1 MSAQFDF
8 SKAAQKPP
16 PTSKGLTGVGS
27 GSLGG
32 NPAPFGNN
40 NFGAP
45 QNVATPANQVPGTRG
60 GRLGTMQ
67 RQNEHRPITS
77 NKSAGF
83 GNTKQG
89 FNSTLNKFGTSTTK
103 DGEKDKPMEPEK
115 KNKKYE
121 KEIDA
126 LIDESAIMA
135 TDGKIQEGLV
145 KAKEAFTKLKQLE
158 NFLDRN
164 ELNEYMNTELF
175 CSVGLNL
182 AVMYEKNELY
192 QEAIQEYTNLTHAK
206 SHESGLESYVRVN
219 MGNIY
224 FKQQNYQMAIRM
236 YKKALDVVLTSVKLS
251 MKYKIMKNL
260 GHSYVKQNQ
269 FFDAINVYEEVLD
282 KAPDFETAFNLM
294 ICYYTIGDKEKMK
307 NNFHE
312 MLHIETLGDD
322 EEETDLEDPEKKQD
336 DVLAQEIKERKRKA
350 SRFILDAAKLI
361 APVIE
366 EDIIDGYN
374 YIIDILKGSKSKFFG
389 VQSEIEICKANCYI
403 NKKQIE
409 KAIETLKAFEKKD
422 KSMMARA
429 ATNISFLYFLEGEY
443 PNSEKYADMALNYDR
458 YNAKALV
465 NKGNCLFA
473 KNDFLRAKENY
484 LEAIGVEAD
493 CVEALYNLALVNKKL
508 NSYMEALTAL
518 EKLQTIVSKYPEV
531 VYQMA
536 C

>member
-1 MSAQFDF
+1 MLNLQKEMSAQFDF
-8 SKAAQKPP
+8 SKAVQKPP
-16 PTSKGLTGVGS
+16 PTSKGIVGQ
-27 GSLGG
+27 
-32 NPAPFGNN
+32 GNN
-40 NFGAP
+40 AP
-45 QNVATPANQVPGTRG
+45 PGSRG
-60 GRLGTMQ
+60 GRLGTMS
-67 RQNEHRPITS
+67 RQNENRPITS

-83 GNTKQG
+83 GNETKTKFG
-89 FNSTLNKFGTSTTK
+89 TTANKFGSIK
-103 DGEKDKPMEPEK
+103 EGDKEKQMEPEK

-121 KEIDA
+121 KEIDG
-126 LIDESAIMA
+126 LIDESAILA
-135 TDGKIQEGLV
+135 ADDNLQEALV
-145 KAKEAFTKLKQLE
+145 KAKEAFSKLKQLE

-164 ELNEYMNTELF
+164 ELNECMNTELF

-182 AVMYEKNELY
+182 AIMYEKNELF

-219 MGNIY
+219 MGNIF
-224 FKQQNYQMAIRM
+224 FKQQNYSMAIRM
-236 YKKALDVVLTSVKLS
+236 YKKALDVVLSSVKLS

-260 GHSYVKQNQ
+260 GHAYVKMNQ
-269 FFDAINVYEEVLD
+269 FFDAINVYEEILD

-294 ICYYTIGDKEKMK
+294 VCYYTIGDKEKMK

-322 EEETDLEDPEKKQD
+322 EMEEEQLENFDKKEEDYKQD
-336 DVLAQEIKERKRKA
+336 LKVDVLAQEIKERRRKA
-350 SRFILDAAKLI
+350 SKFILDAAKLI

-374 YIIDILKGSKSKFFG
+374 YIIDILKGSKSKFYG
-389 VQSEIEICKANCYI
+389 VQSEIEICKANCFI
-403 NKKQIE
+403 NKKQID

-429 ATNISFLYFLEGEY
+429 ATNISFLYFLEAEY

-484 LEAIGVEAD
+484 
-493 CVEALYNLALVNKKL
+493 
-508 NSYMEALTAL
+508 
-518 EKLQTIVSKYPEV
+518 
-531 VYQMA
+531 
-536 C
+536 